1 MEEIWKYIP
10 GFDNAYQV
18 SNLGRVKSMNYN
30 HTGKEKLRKLD
41 LKKTGYQQVELFKN
55 RKPKVCLVHRLVA
68 ITFIPNP
75 ENKKEVNH
83 INGIKDDNRVEN
95 LEWVTP
101 SENVRHSYNTGFK
114 KGKFGAENP
123 MFNKQ
128 HTKEA
133 KEKISKANKGRKLSL
148 ENRKHISEAK
158 KGSKHPAARKFV
170 CINTGEIFTSASEI
184 KPEYNVCGSSVYKC
198 CRGKQKTTGKLP
210 DGTPLKW
217 MYYDDYLKQ
226 IEKEE

>member
-1 MEEIWKYIP
+1 MEEIWEYIP
-10 GFDNAYQV
+10 GFNQAYKI
-18 SNLGRVKSMNYN
+18 SNLGRIKSMDYN

-41 LKKTGYQQVELFKN
+41 LKKTGYKQVELFKN
-55 RKPKVCLVHRLVA
+55 RKPKVYLVHRLVA

-101 SENVRHSYNTGFK
+101 SENVRHSYKTGLK
-114 KGKFGAENP
+114 KGKSGAENP
-123 MFNKQ
+123 MFNKH

-148 ENRKHISEAK
+148 ENRKNISKAK
-158 KGSKHPAARKFV
+158 KGSKHPRARKFV
-170 CINTGEIFTSASEI
+170 CVNTGEIFTSASEI
-184 KPEYNVCGSSVYKC
+184 KPEYNVYGSSVYKC
-198 CRGKQKTTGKLP
+198 CRGQQKTTGRLP

-217 MYYDDYLKQ
+217 MYYEDYIKLNKQ
-226 IEKEE
+226 L